1 MLFSSKKQHSYS
13 FDLEILGK
21 YYLIYKDMIDNWKEI
36 YKDNI
41 FTCKYEDLISK
52 PEIEIKKLLNY
63 CGLTWESNVMK
74 FYETKRTVLTA
85 SHTQVRQKLYK
96 SSIGSWGNHK
106 YDLKSLSKLIS

>member
-21 YYLIYKDMIDNWKEI
+21 YYLMYKDMIDNWKEI
-36 YKDNI
+36 YKDNL

-52 PEIEIKKLLNY
+52 PEIEIKKLLSY

-74 FYETKRTVLTA
+74 FYETKRTVITA
-85 SHTQVRQKLYK
+85 SHAQVRQKLYK
-96 SSIGSWGNHK
+96 SSIGSWKNYK
-106 YDLKSLSKLIS
+106 DNLESLSKLIS